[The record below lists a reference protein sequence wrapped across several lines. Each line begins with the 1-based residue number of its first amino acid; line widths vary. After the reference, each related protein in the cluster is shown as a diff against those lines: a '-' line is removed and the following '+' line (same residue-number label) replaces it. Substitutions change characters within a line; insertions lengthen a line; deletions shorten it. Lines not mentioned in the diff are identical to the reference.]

1 MSGFTALEIH
11 DLGLCDYGE
20 IWALQK
26 ERVLL
31 RARQEIP
38 NQLLLVEHPP
48 VLTCGRRFLPQN
60 LRLQPP
66 EQIPVYTV
74 ERGGD
79 ISFHEP
85 GQLVGYPIVW
95 LPPEKRDVMAFLK
108 LLEQTL
114 IRTLADVGAPARSH
128 PEAGHTGVWLGER
141 KVASIGISLRRWV
154 VWHGFALN
162 VNNELGLLPYLNPC
176 GFSPEV
182 MISLKEWGQS
192 EYNMKYIK
200 ERVSAH
206 FQELLSLA

>member
-1 MSGFTALEIH
+1 VTVLGRLEVH
-11 DLGLCDYGE
+11 DLGLRDYAE
-20 IWALQK
+20 IWELQK
-26 ERVLL
+26 ERVGM

-48 VLTCGRRFLPQN
+48 VLTCGRRFQPQN
-60 LRLQPP
+60 LRIQPP
-66 EQIPVYTV
+66 EQIPVYAV

-95 LPPEKRDVMAFLK
+95 LPPEKRDVVAFLK

-114 IRTLADVGAPARSH
+114 IRTLADLRAPARSH
-128 PEAGHTGVWLGER
+128 SEAGHTGVWIGER
-141 KVASIGISLRRWV
+141 KVASIGIALRRWV

-162 VNNELGLLPYLNPC
+162 VNNTLGLLKYMNPC

>member
-1 MSGFTALEIH
+1 MTAFEPLEIH
-11 DLGLCDYGE
+11 DLGLRDYHE
-20 IWALQK
+20 VWELQK

-38 NQLLLVEHPP
+38 NQLLLVEHPA
-48 VLTCGRRFLPQN
+48 VLTCGRRFQAQN
-60 LRLQPP
+60 LRLEP
-66 EQIPVYTV
+66 EHIPLYHV

-95 LPPEKRDVMAFLK
+95 LPPEKRDISAFLK
-108 LLEQTL
+108 LLERVL
-114 IRTLADVGAPARSH
+114 IDTLADLKVPARSH
-128 PEAGHTGVWLGER
+128 SQAGHTGVWIGER
-141 KVASIGISLRRWV
+141 KVASIGIALRRWV
-154 VWHGFALN
+154 TWHGFALN
-162 VNNELGLLPYLNPC
+162 VNNELALLKYLNPC

-200 ERVSAH
+200 ERVCAH
-206 FQELLSLA
+206 FQELLFQA